1 MQLEITGHHIEVTPA
16 LSRYIHEK
24 ATRLKRHFDQ
34 LLTIHFT
41 IEVQKLVHKAEA
53 TLTVSGSR
61 IYADASSDNMYAAL
75 DALADKLDRQ
85 IIKHKEKLKD
95 HHTKEGSH
103 RNLALADESQV

>member
-1 MQLEITGHHIEVTPA
+1 MQLEITGHHIEITPA
-16 LSRYIHEK
+16 LNRYINEK
-24 ATRLKRHFDQ
+24 ANRLKRHFDQ

-53 TLTVSGSR
+53 TLTVSGNR
-61 IYADASSDNMYAAL
+61 IHADATSDNMYAAL

-95 HHTKEGSH
+95 HHPKEGSH
-103 RNLALADESQV
+103 RNLSLADEA